1 MVEYDTYIAGDF
13 KDMVED
19 VETVTVIRDLTPGK
33 QKYNSMYA
41 KVRISKDEKKYA
53 NKLRVRLGRGQLVD
67 KVCSVDV
74 IEVVNL
80 IPEEL
85 R

>member
-1 MVEYDTYIAGDF
+1 MAEYDTFIAGDF

-33 QKYNSMYA
+33 KKYNSMYA
-41 KVRISKDEKKYA
+41 TVRISKDEKKYP
-53 NKLRVRLGRGQLVD
+53 NTLRVRLGKGQLVD

-74 IEVVNL
+74 VEIVNV
-80 IPEEL
+80 IPPGL
-85 R
+85 

>member
-1 MVEYDTYIAGDF
+1 MVEYDTFIAGDF

-33 QKYNSMYA
+33 KKYNSMYA
-41 KVRISKDEKKYA
+41 KVRISKDEKKYP
-53 NKLRVRLGRGQLVD
+53 NTLRVRLGKGQLVD

-74 IEVVNL
+74 VEIVNV
-80 IPEEL
+80 IPPGL
-85 R
+85 

>member
-1 MVEYDTYIAGDF
+1 MAEYDTYIAGDF

-33 QKYNSMYA
+33 EKYNSMYA
-41 KVRISKDEKKYA
+41 KVRISKDEKKYP
-53 NKLRVRLGRGQLVD
+53 NRLRVRLGRGQLVD

-74 IEVVNL
+74 IELVNV
-80 IPEEL
+80 IPEGL
-85 R
+85 

>member
-1 MVEYDTYIAGDF
+1 MTEYDTFISGDF

-33 QKYNSMYA
+33 TKYNSMYA
-41 KVRISKDEKKYA
+41 KVRISKDEKKYP
-53 NKLRVRLGRGQLVD
+53 NRLRVRLGRGQLVD

-74 IEVVNL
+74 VEVVNV
-80 IPEEL
+80 IPEGL
-85 R
+85 